1 MAFFWKP
8 VASVMVGLTVASF
21 AGCQRDTGG
30 VPKATGELTEEQK
43 QQIRQ
48 LNEQRAEEWGTPKR
62 K

>member
-1 MAFFWKP
+1 MARAGKLIFGGI
-8 VASVMVGLTVASF
+8 VLCVVVGL
-21 AGCQRDTGG
+21 AGCSRDTGG
-30 VPKATGELTEEQK
+30 TPTPTGELTEEQK